1 MPTAKVPESAAVDR
15 TTMAREQSA
24 LFPTR
29 LAMARWA
36 SGGDLPPL
44 HGNASQPL
52 RAAYYAQA
60 QRDFQAWLDRGG
72 FTQYDHEPM
81 REIPFVNP
89 PVPDGEA
96 HSADCCAE

>member
-1 MPTAKVPESAAVDR
+1 MPTVKVPESTAVDR
-15 TTMAREQSA
+15 TMIAREQSA

-36 SGGDLPPL
+36 SGDLLPL

-81 REIPFVNP
+81 SEIPLVNP
-89 PVPDGEA
+89 PVQDGEA
-96 HSADCCAE
+96 HSADCFTE